1 VQHDH
6 LANCAFAAGRLD
18 LLRELIELGD
28 ATGIKTVNLGEL
40 WTARQQKTELIRQEQ
55 RKLVEIVCDIEKFP
69 AEQDIVLSV
78 TMFVPS
84 LVWATVDVTFV
95 LDRE

>member
-1 VQHDH
+1 MQHDH

-18 LLRELIELGD
+18 FLRELIELGD

-40 WTARQQKTELIRQEQ
+40 WTARQQNTEMIRQEQ
-55 RKLVEIVCDIEKFP
+55 RELVETVCDEKKFP

-84 LVWATVDVTFV
+84 LVLATVDVTIS
-95 LDRE
+95 LNGK